1 MDTLKTGDLLLFNN
15 ESSGWFGNFTS
26 MIKWGTH
33 SNYSHVGMILK
44 NPSFIHPSL
53 KGLYLW
59 ESSYNGTE
67 DPQDGKIKLGVQ
79 ITPLDTIIKEY
90 KKSGGKIFIRKL
102 KYMND
107 NNDSSCDNLIY
118 KNIFNDEKLKEIHSI
133 VYNKPYDIVPT
144 DWLSAFFNYDI
155 SPQKTSRFWCS
166 ALVGYIYTKLD
177 ILVEKTDWSILK
189 PNNFSLDGEDL
200 NYTGLCKLENLEIR
214 LL

>member
-1 MDTLKTGDLLLFNN
+1 MDTLETGDLLLFSN
-15 ESSGWFGNFTS
+15 ETSGWFGALIS
-26 MIKWGTH
+26 LIKWGTH

-79 ITPLDTIIKEY
+79 ITPLDTIINGY
-90 KKSGGKIFIRKL
+90 KKSGGKIFLRKL
-102 KYMND
+102 KYLND
-107 NNDSSCDNLIY
+107 NENPFNEDLIH

-133 VYNKPYDIVPT
+133 VYNKPYDIIPT
-144 DWLSAFFNYDI
+144 DWLTAFLNYDI

-166 ALVGYIYTKLD
+166 ALIGYIYTKLD
-177 ILVEKTDWSILK
+177 ILVENTDWSILK
-189 PNNFSLDGEDL
+189 PNDFSLDGEDL
-200 NYTGLCKLENLEIR
+200 NYTGLCKLENIERRIL
-214 LL
+214 